1 METLVSRWGNSLG
14 LRIPKALAAE
24 AGLSPGDAVR
34 IDRTPEGLMI
44 MKVQPRPKVS
54 LSELLARVTEDNRHE
69 AVDWGDPVGRELL

>member
-1 METLVSRWGNSLG
+1 METLVSRRGNSLG

-44 MKVQPRPKVS
+44 MKVRQRPKMS
-54 LSELLARVTEDNRHE
+54 LAELLARVTADNRHE
-69 AVDWGDPVGRELL
+69 AVGWGGPSGRELL

>member
-34 IDRTPEGLMI
+34 FDRTPEGLMI
-44 MKVQPRPKVS
+44 VKVRPRPKVS
-54 LSELLARVTEDNRHE
+54 LDALLARVTEDNRHE
-69 AVDWGDPVGRELL
+69 AVDWGTPAGRELL